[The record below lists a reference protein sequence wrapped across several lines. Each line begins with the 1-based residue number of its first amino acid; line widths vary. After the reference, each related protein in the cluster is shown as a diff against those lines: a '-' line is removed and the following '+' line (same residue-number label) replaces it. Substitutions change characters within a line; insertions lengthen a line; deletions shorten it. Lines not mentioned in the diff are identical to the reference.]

1 VEREREMQSRT
12 RRAVTRAPLPHLDRQ
27 ELLAV
32 FAGGFFGAVLRGALA
47 ESVTPGSGEWP
58 WPTFSVNIAGA
69 ILLGYAVTRLA
80 ERLPP
85 TRYRRSFL
93 ASGLCGALTT
103 FSTMMVEL
111 LRMLEASHWGLAA
124 GYSSA
129 SVACGFVAVFLTTKA
144 VRRARTAP

>member
-1 VEREREMQSRT
+1 VERERNMHSRPP
-12 RRAVTRAPLPHLDRQ
+12 RAASRAPLPHLDRQ

-32 FAGGFFGAVLRGALA
+32 FAGGFLGTVLRGALA
-47 ESVTPGSGEWP
+47 DSVTQGAGEWP
-58 WPTFSVNIAGA
+58 WPTFAVNIAGA
-69 ILLGYAVTRLA
+69 IVLGYAVTRLA

-85 TRYRRSFL
+85 TRYRRSFV

-111 LRMLEASHWGLAA
+111 LRMLEGSRWGLAA

-129 SVACGFVAVFLTTKA
+129 SIACGFVAVFLTTKT
-144 VRRARTAP
+144 VRRARAAP